1 MQLVQYAKSYP
12 VATGAVVIIG
22 GIIFIMIVRG
32 GGGSTSSAPSGPSDA
47 QIAAQASLQ
56 AAQIQANAG
65 VQAANIGAGVQL
77 NSDNKAAEVA
87 MRQIEAQQKIAEETI
102 AAQSS
107 AVNASITAQQ
117 QQTSGVLKVIN
128 SLGKK
133 RKNRAIQSFITGQV
147 VQPQNNGGNSA
158 AAIIGSLGGAIGG
171 VTNSLGSLFS
181 DQNLKENIRYVGTDA
196 RGRNL
201 YEFNYRGS
209 KTKRIGHIA
218 QDIARAEP
226 EKVMTGKGGYQRI
239 NLLPPRPAPV
249 SLRSF

>member
-1 MQLVQYAKSYP
+1 MQILQYAKSHP

-32 GGGSTSSAPSGPSDA
+32 GGSTSSAPSGPSDA
-47 QIAAQASLQ
+47 QVAAQASLQ

-107 AVNASITAQQ
+107 AVNQSIQAEEARN
-117 QQTSGVLKVIN
+117 SGILSVIN

-158 AAIIGSLGGAIGG
+158 AAIIGSLGGAF
-171 VTNSLGSLFS
+171 GSAASGLTSIFS

-196 RGRNL
+196 KGRNL

-226 EKVMTGKGGYQRI
+226 EKVITGKDGYQRI
-239 NLLPPRPAPV
+239 NLLPMRPAPV

>member
-1 MQLVQYAKSYP
+1 MQIVQYAKSHP
-12 VATGAVVIIG
+12 VATGAIVIIG
-22 GIIFIMIVRG
+22 GILFIMIVRG
-32 GGGSTSSAPSGPSDA
+32 GGSSTSSAPSGPSDA

-107 AVNASITAQQ
+107 AVNASISAQQ
-117 QQTSGVLKVIN
+117 SRDSGIMRVIN

-147 VQPQNNGGNSA
+147 VQKQKTPGNSA
-158 AAIIGSLGGAIGG
+158 ADIIGSLGSAAGNIASI
-171 VTNSLGSLFS
+171 FS

-226 EKVMTGKGGYQRI
+226 ERVIEGKGGYQRI
-239 NLLPPRPAPV
+239 NLLPMRPAPV